1 MVNSPTRTDTL
12 LSINN
17 VTMAYGENVV
27 LRDIKIGIQD
37 LIRPG
42 IVTGQIVGL
51 VGPSG
56 IGKTTLLRIIAG
68 LQKPTSGTIL
78 LGKAQTPVRAGDV
91 GVVSQNYILY
101 RNRDVMSNLVIAAKQ
116 AKDKPTDIVAKQRAG
131 DMLNDFG
138 LLDKA
143 HLYPCQLSGGQRQ
156 RVAIGQQILAS
167 GDFLLMDEPTAGLDP
182 IAKDTVCDLIT
193 RVGNRSEV
201 STLVICSHDIPSLV
215 AVCDT
220 LWVLGRT
227 TGKPGASIGA
237 TYDLAARNLTWEP
250 GIRRSPQFT
259 EVVEELQYLFRSL

>member
-1 MVNSPTRTDTL
+1 MTLTRTDTL

-17 VTMAYGENVV
+17 VTMTYGDNVV
-27 LRDIKIGIQD
+27 LRDINISIQD

-68 LQKPTSGTIL
+68 LQKPTAGTVL
-78 LGKAQTPVRAGDV
+78 LGKSQTPVRAGDV
-91 GVVSQNYILY
+91 GVVSQNYLVY
-101 RNRDVMSNLVIAAKQ
+101 RHHDVLTNLVIAAKQ
-116 AKDKPTDIVAKQRAG
+116 AKDRPAESVAKQRAV

-182 IAKDTVCDLIT
+182 IAKEKVCDLIGK
-193 RVGNRSEV
+193 VANRSES
-201 STLVICSHDIPSLV
+201 STVIVVTHDIASAV
-215 AVCDT
+215 ALADT
-220 LWVLGRT
+220 IWVFGVHKN
-227 TGKPGASIGA
+227 KPGAQVVAIYDMIGRG
-237 TYDLAARNLTWEP
+237 LAFQP
-250 GIRRSPQFT
+250 GVRRMPMFADTVT
-259 EVVEELQYLFRSL
+259 EIQSEFFLRL